1 MSTIKANQWLNPD
14 GTENYKCR
22 AWVLFNGLTNTILA
36 QKNILSFTDRGV
48 GLYSFTM
55 TNPLSD
61 ANYCVVVSGATAQ
74 NIVDTNVTQT
84 TSVFNTSH
92 SGSTGTAND
101 TNYCSAVVFA

>member
-22 AWVLFNGLTNTILA
+22 EWVLFNGVTNTILA

-55 TNPLSD
+55 TTPSD
-61 ANYCVVVSGATAQ
+61 AYYCVVVSGNSAQ
-74 NIVDTNVTQT
+74 NIVDTNVAQT
-84 TSVFNTSH
+84 SSVFNTSH

-101 TNYCSAVVFA
+101 ATYCSAVVFS